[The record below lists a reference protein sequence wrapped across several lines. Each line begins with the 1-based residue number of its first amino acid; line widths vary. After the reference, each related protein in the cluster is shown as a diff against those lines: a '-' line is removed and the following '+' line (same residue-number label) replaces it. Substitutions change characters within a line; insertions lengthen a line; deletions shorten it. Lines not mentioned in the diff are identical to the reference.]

1 MSQVNPTADK
11 ELVKLNQSPVRD
23 GDRLK
28 FTLFLAICFHL
39 LLLLGV
45 RFVLPE
51 SEPSQ
56 IPIALDVT
64 LAQRESIDAPDKADF
79 VGQTNQQGAGESETA
94 ERATTKL
101 ENFKNIEGQ
110 TDMPS
115 LELIP
120 EQHQSQQALQL
131 VTTDQSQ
138 QAVEQPIE
146 TKDNQQ
152 NTPDQIDKP
161 TEITPP
167 PEQLEQYNLEQD
179 VVNQLQTRGLKKRQI
194 SAAIY
199 ESPADAEYLE
209 LWRKKVEQVGNL
221 HYPEQAKR
229 LGIYGSL
236 TLKVSIDKDGSLL
249 DVVILRSSGEKILDQ
264 AALDIVRLS
273 APFEPLPESI
283 RHNTDILEIV
293 RTWQFKPDNSLN
305 TRN

>member
-1 MSQVNPTADK
+1 MSQAIQPLQK
-11 ELVKLNQSPVRD
+11 ELVKLTQSSVQD

-39 LLLLGV
+39 LLFLGV
-45 RFVLPE
+45 RFVLPQT
-51 SEPSQ
+51 EPSQ
-56 IPIALDVT
+56 IPISLDVT
-64 LAQRESIDAPDKADF
+64 LAQRESIEPPEKADF

-101 ENFKNIEGQ
+101 EHFKNVEGE
-110 TDMPS
+110 TDTPS
-115 LELIP
+115 LELVP
-120 EQHQSQQALQL
+120 EQHQSKQALQL
-131 VTTDQSQ
+131 VTTDDSQ
-138 QAVEQPIE
+138 QSIEQPSDTE
-146 TKDNQQ
+146 DNQQ
-152 NTPDQIDKP
+152 NTPDQINQP

-167 PEQLEQYNLEQD
+167 PERLEQYNLEQD
-179 VVNQLQTRGLKKRQI
+179 VANQLQTRGRKKRQI

-199 ESPADAEYLE
+199 ESPADAQYLE

-229 LGIYGSL
+229 RSIYGSL
-236 TLKVSIDKDGSLL
+236 TLKVSIDKDGNLL
-249 DVVILRSSGEKILDQ
+249 DVVILRTSGEKILDQ

-283 RHNTDILEIV
+283 RQNTDILEIV
-293 RTWQFKPDNSLN
+293 RTWQFKPDHSLN

>member
-1 MSQVNPTADK
+1 MSQVAQPPQK
-11 ELVKLNQSPVRD
+11 ELVKLSQSPVRD

-39 LLLLGV
+39 LLFLGV

-51 SEPSQ
+51 TEPSQ

-64 LAQRESIDAPDKADF
+64 LAQRESLEAPEKADF

-94 ERATTKL
+94 QRATTKL
-101 ENFKNIEGQ
+101 EHFKNVEGD

-115 LELIP
+115 LELVP
-120 EQHQSQQALQL
+120 EQHQSKQALQL
-131 VTTDQSQ
+131 VTGTDSDQ
-138 QAVEQPIE
+138 QITPPDKTE
-146 TKDNQQ
+146 DSQQ
-152 NTPDQIDKP
+152 NTPDQLNQP
-161 TEITPP
+161 TEVTPP
-167 PEQLEQYNLEQD
+167 PELLEQYNLEQD

-236 TLKVSIDKDGSLL
+236 TLKVSIDKEGRLM
-249 DVVILRSSGEKILDQ
+249 DVQILHTSGEKILDQ

-283 RHNTDILEIV
+283 RENTDVLEIV

-305 TRN
+305 TGN

>member
-1 MSQVNPTADK
+1 MSQVTPAADK
-11 ELVKLNQSPVRD
+11 ELVKLNQSSVRD

-39 LLLLGV
+39 LVLLGV

-64 LAQRESIDAPDKADF
+64 LAQRESIDPPDKADF

-115 LELIP
+115 LELVP

-131 VTTDQSQ
+131 VTSDDSHQT
-138 QAVEQPIE
+138 VEQPVDTE
-146 TKDNQQ
+146 NNQQ
-152 NTPDQIDKP
+152 NTPDQIDRP
-161 TEITPP
+161 TEVTPP

-179 VVNQLQTRGLKKRQI
+179 VANQLQTRGLKKRQI

-199 ESPADAEYLE
+199 ESPADAKYLE

-229 LGIYGSL
+229 QGIYGSL

>member
-1 MSQVNPTADK
+1 MSQVIQPPQK

-39 LLLLGV
+39 LLFLGV
-45 RFVLPE
+45 RFVLPQT
-51 SEPSQ
+51 EPSQ

-64 LAQRESIDAPDKADF
+64 LAQRESIDPPDQADF
-79 VGQTNQQGAGESETA
+79 VGQTNQQGAGDSETA

-101 ENFKNIEGQ
+101 EHFKNIEGE

-115 LELIP
+115 LELVP
-120 EQHQSQQALQL
+120 EEHQSQQALQL
-131 VTTDQSQ
+131 VTTEDSH
-138 QAVEQPIE
+138 QAVVQPVDTE
-146 TKDNQQ
+146 DNQQ
-152 NTPDQIDKP
+152 NTPDQIEQP

-167 PEQLEQYNLEQD
+167 PELLEQYNLEQD
-179 VVNQLQTRGLKKRQI
+179 VANQLQTRGIKKRQI

-221 HYPEQAKR
+221 HYPEQAKQR
-229 LGIYGSL
+229 GIYGSL

-249 DVVILRSSGEKILDQ
+249 DVVILRTSGEKVLDQ

>member
-1 MSQVNPTADK
+1 MSQVTQPPQT
-11 ELVKLNQSPVRD
+11 ELVKLSQSPVKD

-28 FTLFLAICFHL
+28 FTIFLAICLHL
-39 LLLLGV
+39 LLFLGV

-64 LAQRESIDAPDKADF
+64 LAQRESIDPPDKADF

-101 ENFKNIEGQ
+101 EHFKNIEGD
-110 TDMPS
+110 TDTPS

-120 EQHQSQQALQL
+120 EQHQSKQALQL
-131 VTTDQSQ
+131 VTTDDSQ
-138 QAVEQPIE
+138 KAVEQTIDTE
-146 TKDNQQ
+146 VSQQ
-152 NTPDQIDKP
+152 NTPDQSNQP

-167 PEQLEQYNLEQD
+167 PELLEQYNLEQD
-179 VVNQLQTRGLKKRQI
+179 VANQLQTRGIKKRQI

-199 ESPADAEYLE
+199 ESPVDAQYLE
-209 LWRKKVEQVGNL
+209 LWRKKIEQVGNL

-229 LGIYGSL
+229 LGIYGNL
-236 TLKVSIDKDGSLL
+236 TLKVSIDTDGSLL
-249 DVVILRSSGEKILDQ
+249 DVIILRTSGEKVLDQ
-264 AALDIVRLS
+264 AALEIVRLS
-273 APFEPLPESI
+273 APFEPLPESM
-283 RHNTDILEIV
+283 RHNTDVLEIV

>member
-1 MSQVNPTADK
+1 MQPPQK
-11 ELVKLNQSPVRD
+11 ELVKLNQSQVKD

-39 LLLLGV
+39 LLFLGV
-45 RFVLPE
+45 RFVLPQT
-51 SEPSQ
+51 EPSQ
-56 IPIALDVT
+56 IPISLDVT
-64 LAQRESIDAPDKADF
+64 LAQRESIEPPEKADF

-101 ENFKNIEGQ
+101 EHFKNVEGE
-110 TDMPS
+110 TDTPS
-115 LELIP
+115 LELVP
-120 EQHQSQQALQL
+120 EQHQSKQTLQL
-131 VTTDQSQ
+131 VATDDSQ
-138 QAVEQPIE
+138 QTIEQPTDTE
-146 TKDNQQ
+146 DNQQ
-152 NTPDQIDKP
+152 NTPDQVNQP

-167 PEQLEQYNLEQD
+167 PERLEQYNLEQD
-179 VVNQLQTRGLKKRQI
+179 VANQLQTRGLKKRQI

-199 ESPADAEYLE
+199 ESPADAQYLE

-229 LGIYGSL
+229 RGIYGSL
-236 TLKVSIDKDGSLL
+236 TLKVSIDKDGNLL
-249 DVVILRSSGEKILDQ
+249 DVVILRTSGEKILDQ

-283 RHNTDILEIV
+283 RQNTDILEIV
-293 RTWQFKPDNSLN
+293 RTWQFKPDHSLN

>member
-1 MSQVNPTADK
+1 MSQVTQLPQT
-11 ELVKLNQSPVRD
+11 ELVKLSQSPVKD

-28 FTLFLAICFHL
+28 FTIFLAICLHL
-39 LLLLGV
+39 LLFLGV

-64 LAQRESIDAPDKADF
+64 LAQRESIDPPDKADF

-101 ENFKNIEGQ
+101 EHFKNIEGD
-110 TDMPS
+110 TDTPS

-120 EQHQSQQALQL
+120 EQHQSKQALQL
-131 VTTDQSQ
+131 VTTDDSQ
-138 QAVEQPIE
+138 KAVEQTIDTE
-146 TKDNQQ
+146 VSQQ
-152 NTPDQIDKP
+152 NTPDQSNQP

-167 PEQLEQYNLEQD
+167 PELLEQYNLEQD
-179 VVNQLQTRGLKKRQI
+179 VANQLQTRGIKKRQI

-199 ESPADAEYLE
+199 ESPVDAQYLE
-209 LWRKKVEQVGNL
+209 LWRKKIEQVGNL

-229 LGIYGSL
+229 LGIYGNL
-236 TLKVSIDKDGSLL
+236 TLKVSIDTDGSLL
-249 DVVILRSSGEKILDQ
+249 DVIILRTSGEKVLDQ
-264 AALDIVRLS
+264 AALEIVRLS
-273 APFEPLPESI
+273 APFEPLPESM
-283 RHNTDILEIV
+283 RHNTDVLEIV